1 MKQYQSPQG
10 AIALLIIY
18 ILLIAVLWGSAYATL
33 LSRGVT
39 Q

>member
-1 MKQYQSPQG
+1 MNEPESPKG
-10 AIALLIIY
+10 AIALLIIFV
-18 ILLIAVLWGSAYATL
+18 LLIIALWGSAYFTL